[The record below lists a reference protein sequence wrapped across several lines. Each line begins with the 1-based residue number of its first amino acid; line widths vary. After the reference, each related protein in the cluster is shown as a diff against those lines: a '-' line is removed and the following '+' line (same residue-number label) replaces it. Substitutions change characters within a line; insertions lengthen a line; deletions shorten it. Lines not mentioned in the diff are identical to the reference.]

1 MCPACIAAAT
11 WLAAGAASTGAVAAL
26 VVARPRGGEPEAAK
40 ESDVTPTR
48 SERDE

>member
-26 VVARPRGGEPEAAK
+26 VIARPRVEPEAAQ
-40 ESDVTPTR
+40 ELDITPTR
-48 SERDE
+48 SEADE